1 MQEPSPFPELAQPL
15 VPVTDRAGAT
25 LTFLFSDI
33 EGSTRLEQAIGT
45 RLYGELRERH
55 RALLRAAF
63 AAGGGEEQGTEGDS
77 FFVVFRSARRAIGA
91 ALAAQRSLA
100 AEPWP
105 EEAPIRVRMGVHS
118 GEART
123 HGGSLVGI
131 DINRAARI
139 AAAAHGGQV
148 LVSDVTRSLVRDEA
162 LEGIA
167 FRDLG
172 SHRLKDLDEPE
183 RLHQLV
189 ADGLRSEFPPARTID
204 ARPNNLPTQLTSFVG
219 RMADRAAVGDLLA
232 LHRLVTLTGPGGTGK
247 TRLSIEVAAAA
258 VADFPDGVHFVSLD
272 AVRDPGLVASQ
283 IAGTLGLTESGSRSA
298 RDLVVDWLA
307 RKTVLVVLD
316 NFEQVVDAAPLVAD
330 LLRSVDGLKLLVTS
344 RAALRISGE
353 HEYPVSGLPAPP
365 DLSGLSAL
373 ERARLPMRD
382 RDVGAEVLETYE
394 SVRLFIER
402 ARAVRPD
409 FQVTNDNAP
418 AVAAICAQLQGMPLA
433 IELAAAR
440 VKVLTPDAILARLT
454 HQLAALGAG
463 SRDLPERQQT
473 LRGAIA
479 WSYEILDDGD
489 RRLLERLS
497 VFRGGI
503 DLAAAEAVCGP
514 PDELDRDVI
523 DGISELAD
531 QSLLRVVE
539 GGEARFQMLVSIR
552 EFAADLL
559 ASHGNADLV
568 RRRFGAWF
576 LELAEQARPRLAGS
590 DQRRW
595 LDRLE
600 MEHDNLRAALDRAV
614 ADEDAE
620 SAIGLAFAMWRF
632 WQMRG
637 HLFEAR
643 RRLDAMASAPWS
655 RRSPVLRAR
664 LMEALGG
671 VCWWQA
677 DIPVMRAAY
686 GEAAELWRADGNRA
700 ELANALYN
708 LSFCFT
714 VPVNPH
720 DVGNNDPD
728 GIGLASLQEALD
740 LYRALGDERGQANV
754 LWGIGNREYF
764 LNDPQAGVV
773 ALAEALEIFRRV
785 GDRTMEA
792 WTLHMLGGSKLRLGD
807 TETSRGHFGAALRLF
822 HESGDAAGLTLV
834 FDDLASQAASD
845 NDPERAARLWGAARS
860 LSASTGAGLASF
872 VDQFLE
878 RFPGQTAKATL
889 SPDEVTRLASEGAA
903 MTIDQVVAYA
913 LEDSETSTA
922 G

>member
-1 MQEPSPFPELAQPL
+1 MQEPSPFLESAQPPAQ
-15 VPVTDRAGAT
+15 VPDLGDAT

-33 EGSTRLEQAIGT
+33 EGSTRLEQTIGT
-45 RLYGELRERH
+45 RPYGELRERH

-63 AAGGGEEQGTEGDS
+63 AAAGGEEQGTEGDS
-77 FFVVFRSARRAIGA
+77 FFVVFRSARGAVAAAI
-91 ALAAQRSLA
+91 AAQRALA

-105 EEAPIRVRMGVHS
+105 EETPIRVRMGVHS

-162 LEGIA
+162 LKGIA

-172 SHRLKDLDEPE
+172 DHRLKDLDAPE
-183 RLHQLV
+183 RLHQLM
-189 ADGLRSEFPPARTID
+189 ADGLQSEFPPPRTID
-204 ARPNNLPTQLTSFVG
+204 AGPSNLPTQLTSFVG
-219 RMADRAAVGDLLA
+219 RGADRAAVGGLLS

-247 TRLSIEVAAAA
+247 TRLAIEVAAAA
-258 VADFPDGVHFVSLD
+258 VADFPDGVHFVPLD
-272 AVRDPGLVASQ
+272 AVRDPALVASQ
-283 IAGTLGLTESGSRSA
+283 IAGTLRLAESGSRSA
-298 RDLVVDWLA
+298 RDVVVDWLA
-307 RKTVLVVLD
+307 RKTVLIVLD
-316 NFEQVVDAAPLVAD
+316 NFEQVVEAAPLVAD
-330 LLRSVDGLKLLVTS
+330 LLRSAQGLKLLVTS

-353 HEYPVSGLPAPP
+353 HEYPVPGLPAPP
-365 DLSGLSAL
+365 DFSGLSAL

-382 RDVGAEVLETYE
+382 REVEAVTLATYE
-394 SVRLFIER
+394 SVWLFIER
-402 ARAVRPD
+402 AVAVRPD
-409 FQVTNDNAP
+409 FVVTNENAP
-418 AVAAICAQLQGMPLA
+418 AVAAICARLQGMPLA

-440 VKVLTPDAILARLT
+440 VKVLSPEAILARLT

-463 SRDLPERQQT
+463 ARDLPERQQT

-479 WSYEILDDGD
+479 WSYDILDAGD
-489 RRLLERLS
+489 RRLVERLS

-514 PDELDRDVI
+514 AEELDRDVV
-523 DGISELAD
+523 DGLGELAD

-539 GGEARFQMLVSIR
+539 GGGARFQMLESIR

-559 ASHGNADLV
+559 ATHGEADLV

-576 LELAEQARPRLAGS
+576 LGLAEQARPLLAGP
-590 DQRRW
+590 DQRHW

-600 MEHDNLRAALDRAV
+600 QEHDNLRAALDHAV
-614 ADEDAE
+614 ADEDDQ
-620 SAIGLAFAMWRF
+620 SAIGLTFALWRF

-643 RRLDAMASAPWS
+643 RRLDAMAAAAWS

-677 DIPVMRAAY
+677 DIPAMHAAY
-686 GEAAELWRADGNRA
+686 TEAAELWRADGNRS

-708 LSFCFT
+708 LSFCYT
-714 VPVNPH
+714 VPVNPLET
-720 DVGNNDPD
+720 GTNDPD
-728 GIGLASLQEALD
+728 GIGLAALQEALD

-764 LNDPQAGVV
+764 LDDPQAGV
-773 ALAEALEIFRRV
+773 AAMTEALEIFRRV
-785 GDRTMEA
+785 ADRTMEA
-792 WTLHMLGGSKLRLGD
+792 WTLHMLGSANLRLGD
-807 TETSRGHFGAALRLF
+807 TETSRALFGAALRLF
-822 HESGDAAGLTLV
+822 NESGDAAGLTLV
-834 FDDLASQAASD
+834 FDDLASQAAAD
-845 NDPERAARLWGAARS
+845 GDPQRAARLWGAARS

-872 VDQFLE
+872 VDQFLV
-878 RFPGQTAKATL
+878 RFTGQAAKATL
-889 SPDEVTRLASEGAA
+889 SPDEVARLASEGAA

-913 LEDSETSTA
+913 LAGSEATP
-922 G
+922 GG